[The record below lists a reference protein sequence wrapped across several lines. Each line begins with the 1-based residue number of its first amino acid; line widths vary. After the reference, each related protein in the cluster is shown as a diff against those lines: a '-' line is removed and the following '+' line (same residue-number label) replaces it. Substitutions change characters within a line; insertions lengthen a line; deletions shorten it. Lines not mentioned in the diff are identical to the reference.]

1 MQTIFSKRMW
11 ILLNRALS
19 DEEEDEADRKGRK
32 KRLPKPAREAM
43 PLNPAKPPR
52 PPHPPRG
59 KQLRDKPRAV
69 ESPRLRLIKLPM
81 LVRPG
86 GQP

>member
-1 MQTIFSKRMW
+1 MQTVFSKKMSD
-11 ILLNRALS
+11 LLSRALS
-19 DEEEDEADRKGRK
+19 DEDDGEPRR

-43 PLNPAKPPR
+43 PLNPARPPR

-59 KQLRDKPRAV
+59 KQLRVKPRAV